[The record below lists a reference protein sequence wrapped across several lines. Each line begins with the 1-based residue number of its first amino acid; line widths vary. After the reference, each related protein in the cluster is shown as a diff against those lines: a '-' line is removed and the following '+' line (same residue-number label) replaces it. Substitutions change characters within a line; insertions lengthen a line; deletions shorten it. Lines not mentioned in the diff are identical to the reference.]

1 MLFIKQLDH
10 GARLCNVCALGL
22 TPLHYAA
29 KNASKK
35 ALNLILELG
44 MYMYVYYVTPVVH
57 TGAFSLTP

>member
-1 MLFIKQLDH
+1 M
-10 GARLCNVCALGL
+10 CALGL

-57 TGAFSLTP
+57 TGASALTP